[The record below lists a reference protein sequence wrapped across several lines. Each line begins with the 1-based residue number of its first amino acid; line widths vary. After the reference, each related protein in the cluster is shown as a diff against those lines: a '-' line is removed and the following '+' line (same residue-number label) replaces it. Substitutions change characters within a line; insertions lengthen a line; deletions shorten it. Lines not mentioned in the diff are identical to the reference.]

1 LIVLALDTCL
11 GSLSVALRH
20 RDAAG
25 AWAVTG
31 SSSQHD
37 GRHAELLMPM
47 IAEVLGSAGLGFA
60 SVERVAVTIGPG
72 TFTGVRTGIAAAR
85 AFRLAAGVEVVGTTS
100 LAVLAHR
107 VYTTAPPGA
116 GERVLVAAD
125 ARRGMVYAQLFE
137 ASATDPVG
145 PAVEVLPSDAVAMI
159 GPRSALVVGSG
170 AAAVLAAAAD
180 AGAAAYPG
188 PAMADPSAR
197 DLLDLA
203 GRLSPLADVRPV
215 YIRAPDAK
223 PQAATSL
230 ARAP

>member
-25 AWAVTG
+25 AWTVTA
-31 SSSQHD
+31 SSNQHD

-47 IAEVLGSAGLGFA
+47 IAVVLGSAGLGFS
-60 SVERVAVTIGPG
+60 SVERVAVTLGPG

-100 LAVLAHR
+100 LAALAHR
-107 VYTTAPPGA
+107 VYTTAPPGH

-125 ARRGMVYAQLFE
+125 ARRGMVYAQLFG
-137 ASATDPVG
+137 ASATDPLG
-145 PAVEVLPSDAVAMI
+145 PPVEAPPLDAVAMT
-159 GPRSALVVGSG
+159 GSRSALVVGSG
-170 AAAVLAAAAD
+170 AAAVLAAAAQV
-180 AGAAAYPG
+180 GAPASPG
-188 PAMADPSAR
+188 PTMTDPSAR

-203 GRLSPLADVRPV
+203 GRLAPVADIRPV

-223 PQAATSL
+223 PQAGTSL